1 MKSTNYRLIK
11 EIGRGGMAT
20 VHLAEDP
27 KFQTEVAVKMLNK
40 EFVHNENIRK
50 RFVAEARNMYR
61 MSHPNIIK
69 VTDLVD
75 EDDTVAFVMEY
86 IQGETLKEYVDRKGM
101 LPNEEVKSIFS
112 QMLEAV
118 SYVHEQNLVHRDIKP
133 SNFMIDIKGKVK
145 LMDFG
150 IAKNTD
156 QNSSEYT
163 LTGTGMQ
170 MGTPMYMSP
179 EQIKSTKEVTAA
191 SDIYSLG
198 VVLWQLVTTK
208 KPYEGDTLSTFEIQ
222 LKIVQEA
229 LEKTHSNWDPII
241 EKATAKNEK
250 DRYASCSAWLKE
262 LTQGIQESPA
272 PSKNEAT
279 VIEQF
284 DATDKTVIEQDLT
297 KDIMLEVS
305 MLAPSG
311 TLKYGFIDVKGN
323 WLIQPMFDAVGHF
336 DEQGYCKATINA
348 KEGFIDKNGN
358 WKIQPVYD
366 NLRYFDDNGY
376 SEAKVND
383 KVGFI
388 DRSGNWV
395 VQPMFDFVVRFS
407 VQGDCVVQLNGK
419 SGLINKQGAW
429 VIQPFFDTI
438 SSYDG
443 FDDLGYCEASINDKS
458 GFINRNGDWLIQ
470 PKFDAVGGFDEEGFG
485 QGFIGER
492 WGFIDRKGNWII
504 QPIFDEVSGFDS
516 MGYCKVTL
524 NGKEGFID
532 RNGNWIIQ
540 PMFESCG
547 LYGGGFDDYGYCNA
561 VINERTGVIDRKGNW
576 VIQPKFDGLS
586 DFDEAGFC
594 RAVINEKEGFIDR
607 QGNWLIEPVFDKL
620 YHFIDS
626 GLCLAMRDAK
636 SGFIDRKGNWVFQ
649 TPFETS
655 SCSKFGDQSYLVEK
669 DSKYAV
675 LDKNGNW
682 IISPTFL
689 IEEIILNQVYK
700 VSEHNK
706 FGFVNAKG
714 NWIIPPKFDYIYT
727 DIWADEPYFWN
738 EETKDWEFINSS
750 ESDYSE
756 LDDETIEGYF
766 SDLVG
771 KEKVFLSDNL
781 PSNKLKNFISQ
792 FNVDF
797 FSEGKVLVY
806 YDDTLWGKG
815 DNGFLIY
822 RCEHNRLYLFVSILV
837 GEKMG
842 FCFENDKA
850 NPTLLSSF
858 YHVKDKKLQLTY
870 QDKEGEEKILEWF
883 TSNAATLA
891 LDTFIQENTG
901 EQNMFDFST
910 SL

>member
-11 EIGRGGMAT
+11 EIGKGGMAT

-40 EFVHNENIRK
+40 EFVHNEHIRK
-50 RFVAEARNMYR
+50 RFVAEARSMYR

-75 EDDTVAFVMEY
+75 EEDTVAFVMEY
-86 IQGETLKEYVDRKGM
+86 IQGETLKEYVDRKGV

-145 LMDFG
+145 LMDCG

-222 LKIVQEA
+222 LKIVQNP
-229 LEKTHSNWDPII
+229 LDLTNSSWDAFIQ
-241 EKATAKNEK
+241 KATAKNEQ
-250 DRYASCSAWLKE
+250 DRYASCSAWLSE
-262 LTQGIQESPA
+262 LNNGVQDSPVV
-272 PSKNEAT
+272 PKNEAT
-279 VIEQF
+279 VIERF

-305 MLAPSG
+305 MLAPDG
-311 TLKYGFIDVKGN
+311 TLKYGFVDVKGN
-323 WLIQPMFDAVGHF
+323 WLIQPMFDSVGYF
-336 DEQGYCKATINA
+336 DEQGLCRATINS
-348 KEGFIDKNGN
+348 KEGCIDKKGN
-358 WKIQPVYD
+358 WKIQPIYD
-366 NLRYFDDNGY
+366 DLLQFDDNGY

-388 DRSGNWV
+388 DRSGNWLI
-395 VQPMFDFVVRFS
+395 QPLFDSVSRFND
-407 VQGDCVVQLNGK
+407 QGDCVVQLNGK
-419 SGLINKQGAW
+419 YGLINNQGAW
-429 VIQPFFDTI
+429 VIQPFLDGI
-438 SSYDG
+438 SSYG
-443 FDDLGYCEASINDKS
+443 FDELGYCEASINNKS
-458 GFINRNGDWLIQ
+458 GFIDRKGNWVIQ
-470 PKFDAVGGFDEEGFG
+470 PIYDSVIDFDENGYG
-485 QGFIGER
+485 QAFLGEK
-492 WGFIDRKGNWII
+492 WGFIDRKGNWVI
-504 QPIFDEVSGFDS
+504 QPFFEDASGFDS

-524 NGKEGFID
+524 NEKVGFID
-532 RNGNWIIQ
+532 RKGNWLIQ

-547 LYGGGFDDYGYCNA
+547 FYSGGFDDYGYCNA
-561 VINERTGVIDRKGNW
+561 VLNENTGVIDRKGNW

-586 DFDEAGFC
+586 DFDEEGFC

-607 QGNWLIEPVFDKL
+607 QGNWLIQPVFDKL
-620 YHFIDS
+620 YSFRVSD
-626 GLCLAMRDAK
+626 LCLATRDEK
-636 SGFIDRKGNWVFQ
+636 SGLIDRKGNWVFQ

-669 DSKYAV
+669 DSKYGV
-675 LDKNGNW
+675 LDKKGKW
-682 IISPTFL
+682 IIHPTF
-689 IEEIILNQVYK
+689 IIDSVIGDQIYK
-700 VSEHNK
+700 VSENNK
-706 FGFVNAKG
+706 FGFVDTSG
-714 NWIIPPKFDYIYT
+714 NWIIPPRFDYIYT
-727 DIWADEPYFWN
+727 DIWEDEPFVWN
-738 EETKDWEFINSS
+738 EETKDWDIQSSS
-750 ESDYSE
+750 ESTYPDI
-756 LDDETIEGYF
+756 DDETIEEYF

-781 PSNKLKNFISQ
+781 PANKLKNFIGQ
-792 FNVDF
+792 FNADF
-797 FSEGKVLVY
+797 FNEGNALVY
-806 YDDTLWGKG
+806 YDDTVWGKG

-822 RCEHNRLYLFVSILV
+822 RCQFKRLYLFVSILV

-850 NPTLLSSF
+850 NPTIFSSF

-870 QDKEGEEKILEWF
+870 QDKEGEEKTLEWF
-883 TSNAATLA
+883 NSNSATLA
-891 LDTFIQENTG
+891 LDTFIQENT
-901 EQNMFDFST
+901 
-910 SL
+910 

>member
-11 EIGRGGMAT
+11 EIGKGGMAT

-40 EFVHNENIRK
+40 EFVHNEHIRK
-50 RFVAEARNMYR
+50 RFVAEARSMYR

-75 EDDTVAFVMEY
+75 EEDTVAFVMEY
-86 IQGETLKEYVDRKGM
+86 IQGETLKEYVDRKGV

-222 LKIVQEA
+222 LKIVQNP
-229 LEKTHSNWDPII
+229 LDLTNSSWDAFIQ
-241 EKATAKNEK
+241 KATAKNEQ
-250 DRYASCSAWLKE
+250 DRYASCSAWLSE
-262 LTQGIQESPA
+262 LNNGVQDSPVV
-272 PSKNEAT
+272 PKNEAT
-279 VIEQF
+279 VIERF

-305 MLAPSG
+305 MLAPDG
-311 TLKYGFIDVKGN
+311 TLKYGFVDVKGN
-323 WLIQPMFDAVGHF
+323 WLIQPMFDSVGYF
-336 DEQGYCKATINA
+336 DEQGLCRATINS
-348 KEGFIDKNGN
+348 KEGCIDKKGN
-358 WKIQPVYD
+358 WKIQPIYD
-366 NLRYFDDNGY
+366 DLLQFDDNGY

-388 DRSGNWV
+388 DRSGNWLI
-395 VQPMFDFVVRFS
+395 QPLFDSVSRFND
-407 VQGDCVVQLNGK
+407 QGDCVVQLNGK
-419 SGLINKQGAW
+419 YGLINNQGAW
-429 VIQPFFDTI
+429 VIQPFLDGI
-438 SSYDG
+438 SSYG
-443 FDDLGYCEASINDKS
+443 FDELGYCEASINNKS
-458 GFINRNGDWLIQ
+458 GFIDRKGNWVIQ
-470 PKFDAVGGFDEEGFG
+470 PIYDSVIDFDENGYG
-485 QGFIGER
+485 QAFLGEK
-492 WGFIDRKGNWII
+492 WGFIDRKGNWVI
-504 QPIFDEVSGFDS
+504 QPFFEDASGFDS

-524 NGKEGFID
+524 NEKVGFID
-532 RNGNWIIQ
+532 RKGNWLIQ

-547 LYGGGFDDYGYCNA
+547 FYSGGFDDYGYCNA
-561 VINERTGVIDRKGNW
+561 VLNENTGVIDRKGNW

-586 DFDEAGFC
+586 DFDEEGFC

-607 QGNWLIEPVFDKL
+607 QGNWLIQPVFDKL
-620 YHFIDS
+620 YSFRVSD
-626 GLCLAMRDAK
+626 LCLATRDEK
-636 SGFIDRKGNWVFQ
+636 SGLIDRKGNWVFQ

-669 DSKYAV
+669 DSKYGV
-675 LDKNGNW
+675 LDKKGKW
-682 IISPTFL
+682 IIHPTF
-689 IEEIILNQVYK
+689 IIDSVIGDQIYK
-700 VSEHNK
+700 VSENNK
-706 FGFVNAKG
+706 FGFVDTSG
-714 NWIIPPKFDYIYT
+714 NWIIPPRFDYIYT
-727 DIWADEPYFWN
+727 DIWEDEPFVWN
-738 EETKDWEFINSS
+738 EETKDWDIQSSS
-750 ESDYSE
+750 ESTYPDI
-756 LDDETIEGYF
+756 DDETIEEYF

-781 PSNKLKNFISQ
+781 PANKLKNFIGQ
-792 FNVDF
+792 FNADF
-797 FSEGKVLVY
+797 FSEGNALVY

-822 RCEHNRLYLFVSILV
+822 RCQFNRLYLFVSILV

-850 NPTLLSSF
+850 NPTILSSF

-870 QDKEGEEKILEWF
+870 QDKEGEEKTLEWF
-883 TSNAATLA
+883 NSNPATLA
-891 LDTFIQENTG
+891 LDTFIQENT
-901 EQNMFDFST
+901 
-910 SL
+910 